1 MALSLNTLC
10 TNISHFE
17 TAVVYTDNAHCVD
30 YIGDTTR
37 IGISPSS
44 DDGKKLYP
52 LILYVREQLL
62 YLDSLGKHILVKKL
76 PRKQNVTDCI
86 AKACMRNERDQGWPT
101 RIHIPRIDVVPGL
114 MERIQKVA
122 ENTKNLEHS
131 RISRSVGEIVV
142 YAAPLDSESI
152 QSEHSNDECV
162 AYPGLVES

>member
-1 MALSLNTLC
+1 MALSLHTLC
-10 TNISHFE
+10 ANVSHFD

-30 YIGDTTR
+30 YIGDSTR
-37 IGISPSS
+37 SGISPSS
-44 DDGKKLYP
+44 DDGKILDP
-52 LILYVREQLL
+52 LIMYVREQFL

-131 RISRSVGEIVV
+131 RISYTYGEIVV

-162 AYPGLVES
+162 AYPCID